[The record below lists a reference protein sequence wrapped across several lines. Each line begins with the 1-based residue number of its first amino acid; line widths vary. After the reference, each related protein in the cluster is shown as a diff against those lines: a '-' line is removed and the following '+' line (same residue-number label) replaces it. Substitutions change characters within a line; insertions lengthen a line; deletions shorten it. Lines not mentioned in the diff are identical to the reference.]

1 MMNKSGSYLLK
12 QQKSM
17 LNNEILK
24 PE

>member
-1 MMNKSGSYLLK
+1 MNKSGSYLLK